1 MAAPPVFETFAP
13 ATGVTFTEGSKI
25 KQGPRQGIP

>member
-13 ATGVTFTEGSKI
+13 GVGVTFTEGSKI
-25 KQGPRQGIP
+25 KSGPR